1 MGGSHGRS
9 WSSMPCHGELAGGEG
24 EGGEGRGGRGG
35 HAWGGHGWGAPGGR
49 ARPAALF
56 VRAAW
61 SLFRAEEGKKRE
73 KEKKK
78 EKGKKKRRKKRLG
91 KFLKSENFRREK
103 EKSIYGIG
111 LKIIIYFLK
120 NKDICLNINR

>member
-1 MGGSHGRS
+1 MVGVGAPCPAMG
-9 WSSMPCHGELAGGEG
+9 SSP
-24 EGGEGRGGRGG
+24 EGRGKGERGEEAG
-35 HAWGGHGWGAPGGR
+35 AGTPGGGGHGWGAPGGR